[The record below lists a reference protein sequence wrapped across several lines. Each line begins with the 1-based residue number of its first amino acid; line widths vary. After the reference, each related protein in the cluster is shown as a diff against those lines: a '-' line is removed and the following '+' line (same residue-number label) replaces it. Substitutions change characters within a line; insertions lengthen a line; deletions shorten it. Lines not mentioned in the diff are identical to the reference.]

1 MEVRVAAVEEE
12 VEVEVAVAVA
22 ARHLHGFAQPL
33 GKAILH
39 SHRARVGEQ
48 VAEVA
53 VGERLG
59 RELELD
65 AL

>member
-1 MEVRVAAVEEE
+1 MVEVEAAVAAV
-12 VEVEVAVAVA
+12 VAVA

-33 GKAILH
+33 GEAILH
-39 SHRARVGEQ
+39 GHRPRVGEQ

-53 VGERLG
+53 VRERLG

>member
-1 MEVRVAAVEEE
+1 MVAVVAVEEEE
-12 VEVEVAVAVA
+12 VEVVAAVA

-33 GKAILH
+33 GEAILH
-39 SHRARVGEQ
+39 GHRARVGEQ

-59 RELELD
+59 RKLELD
-65 AL
+65 ALW

>member
-1 MEVRVAAVEEE
+1 MAARVVAVEEE
-12 VEVEVAVAVA
+12 VKVVVAVA